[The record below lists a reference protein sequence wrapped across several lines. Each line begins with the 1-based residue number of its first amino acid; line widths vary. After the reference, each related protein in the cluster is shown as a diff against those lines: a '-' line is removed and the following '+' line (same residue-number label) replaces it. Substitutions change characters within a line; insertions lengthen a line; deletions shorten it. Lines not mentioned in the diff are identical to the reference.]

1 MKIIHKISMLQLI
14 NIVMMVAVVA
24 FGLSKM
30 NLIGV
35 EIDEIAVADIP
46 LVGSLTAITVAQL
59 EQNIVMERALRAG
72 GVPDHGGAAAV
83 KKLHGDFEQMNVKI
97 VDELHKGEQLAERS
111 LKVAHNDE
119 SKQKFEQVLEQLKA
133 IELEHEHY
141 EKEVLEVFKL
151 IESGHA
157 AEAEQ
162 GAIKAEQQAAQLNH
176 ELEVL
181 QLEVQKFT
189 DKAVQT
195 VAEHEH
201 SAINGMITI
210 AVISLILGVGIGVWV
225 SRGIKHSLNKT
236 NDTIH
241 RIAANN
247 DLSLRID
254 EGKDELGEMG
264 ANFNRMMG
272 QMGSALSE
280 VSSAATQLAAASEE
294 LSVVTNQARV
304 GMVQQQSETEQ
315 VATAMNQMT
324 ASMLEVA
331 NNATR
336 VADAVA
342 NANVQTQAGGKVVEQ
357 SVKAI
362 GNLAAEVQKT
372 SQVIEALAAD
382 SQNIGAVLDVIK
394 AIADQTNLLALN
406 AAIEAARAGE
416 QGRGFAVV
424 ADEVRTLAKRT
435 QESTAQIQKTI
446 ETLQARAAEAVAV
459 MASGQRLAQQGV
471 TQAGEAGASLTS
483 ISSAVV
489 TISDMTFQI
498 ASAAEE
504 QSAVSA
510 EINRSIVNISDATI
524 EMGRGAKH
532 SAVAIH
538 EIAQLATELQT
549 SVSRFKL

>member
-1 MKIIHKISMLQLI
+1 MKISHKINLLQVVSTIL
-14 NIVMMVAVVA
+14 MMTVVA
-24 FGLSKM
+24 FGLSKLS
-30 NLIGV
+30 LIGT
-35 EIDEIAVADIP
+35 EIDEVAAADIP
-46 LVGSLTAITVAQL
+46 LVESLTAITVAQL
-59 EQNIVMERALRAG
+59 EQEVVMGRALRVG
-72 GVPDHGGAAAV
+72 GVPEPGGDSAV
-83 KKLHGDFEQMNVKI
+83 KKLHGDFEQMNARI

-111 LKVAHNDE
+111 LKLAHNDE
-119 SKQKFEQVLEQLKA
+119 SRQKFEQVLKQLKA
-133 IELEHEHY
+133 IELEHQDY

-176 ELEVL
+176 ELEAL
-181 QLEVQKFT
+181 QLDVQKFT
-189 DKAVQT
+189 DKSVQT

-210 AVISLILGVGIGVWV
+210 AVISLILGVGIGVWI
-225 SRGIKHSLNKT
+225 SKGIKRSLNKT
-236 NDTIH
+236 NETIR

-264 ANFNRMMG
+264 ASFNQMMG
-272 QMGSALSE
+272 QMGSALHE

-294 LSVVTNQARV
+294 LSAVTDQAKV
-304 GMVQQQSETEQ
+304 GMAQQQAETEQ

-324 ASMLEVA
+324 SSMLEVA
-331 NNATR
+331 TNATH

-342 NANVQTQAGGKVVEQ
+342 NANGQTLAGSKVVEQ
-357 SVKAI
+357 SVQAI
-362 GNLAAEVQKT
+362 GELAAEVQK
-372 SQVIEALAAD
+372 SSEVIEALADD

-394 AIADQTNLLALN
+394 SIAEQTNLLALN
-406 AAIEAARAGE
+406 AAIEAARAGD

-446 ETLQARAAEAVAV
+446 ETLQDRAAQAVVA
-459 MASGQRLAQQGV
+459 MESGQSLAQRGV
-471 TQAGEAGASLTS
+471 AQAGEAGRSLVS
-483 ISSAVV
+483 ISSAVSS
-489 TISDMTFQI
+489 ISDMTFHI

-510 EINRSIVNISDATI
+510 EINHSIVNISDATT
-524 EMGRGAKH
+524 EMVLGAKH

-538 EIAQLATELQT
+538 EIAKLAAELHT
-549 SVSRFKL
+549 SASRFKF